1 MVSEQLTLPDE
12 LTLEF
17 CKMANNQYADSS
29 LKNNSDKHIRLNLEL
44 TVNDILVPLVHELI
58 HVNQMHEGRLMI
70 TNDGIFIW
78 NMKTYE
84 LIIEDLPYEE
94 YLMLPW
100 ELDVSHKQPK
110 LMQEIL
116 KSYK

>member
-1 MVSEQLTLPDE
+1 
-12 LTLEF
+12 
-17 CKMANNQYADSS
+17 MANNQYADSS